1 MVKDNLA
8 ASKNKKPII
17 AMKFGGT
24 SVGSAERMKNVA
36 ELVARYAQNAEV
48 AVVVSAMGGV
58 TDMLIRAAKEASEG
72 DRENWKN
79 VRRELAHRHR
89 EVADQLLKAAEQATV
104 LPRLAEAVADF
115 ENLCSG
121 FSLVREVTPRA
132 MDTLSS
138 LGEVMSANLVAA
150 ILRSQG
156 TPAEAIDAMELIVT
170 DDVFGNAT
178 PIFDETNAK
187 TRQRLSG
194 LRKKGIIPV
203 ITGFRGATRS
213 GACTTLGRGGSD
225 YSGTIVGAALD
236 ADEVWIWTDV
246 DGVMTTDPRLVPEA
260 RILPEISYREA
271 IELSFFGAKVLHPKT
286 IQPVMKKKIPVWIKN
301 SFNPSCPG
309 TCIVPHSTSSQKGVK
324 AITSVSKANL
334 ITITG
339 KESLSFPELA
349 AKAFGSLSREEIA
362 TLMVTQ
368 SSADNVLCFAVHEAD
383 LARVKGN
390 LEETFELEM
399 LHDDRV
405 SIEVMPHVAIVVAIG
420 ENMQGT
426 PGIAGRTF
434 GALGKKGINLIA
446 IAQGSSELSISFAV
460 KAGDVK
466 EAVKVVHEEF
476 SLSPAEQAKEAQ
488 AKGQSQKSG
497 A

>member
-1 MVKDNLA
+1 MVKPNPLPA
-8 ASKNKKPII
+8 KTKKPLI

-24 SVGSAERMKNVA
+24 SVGNAERMKNVA
-36 ELVARYAQNAEV
+36 QLVADHAQSAEV

-58 TDMLIRAAKEASEG
+58 TDMLIRAANEASHG

-89 EVADQLLKAAEQATV
+89 EVADQLLQAAEQATV
-104 LPRLAEAVADF
+104 LPRLADAVADF

-138 LGEVMSANLVAA
+138 LGEVMSANLMAA
-150 ILRSQG
+150 ILRSG
-156 TPAEAIDAMELIVT
+156 GAPAEAVDATELIVT
-170 DDVFGNAT
+170 DDHFGNAT
-178 PIFDETNAK
+178 PIFEETTAK
-187 TRQRLSG
+187 TRQRLAG
-194 LRKKGIIPV
+194 LRQRGVIPV

-246 DGVMTTDPRLVPEA
+246 DGVMTTDPRMVPEA

-286 IQPVMKKKIPVWIKN
+286 IQPVMQKKIPVWIKN
-301 SFNPSCPG
+301 SFNPGCPG
-309 TCIVPHSTSSQKGVK
+309 TCIVPCATNSQRGVK
-324 AITSVSKANL
+324 ALTSVSKSDL
-334 ITITG
+334 ITISG
-339 KESLSFPELA
+339 KESLSFPQLA
-349 AKAFGSLSREEIA
+349 AKAFGSLSIDEIR

-368 SSADNVLCFAVHEAD
+368 SSADNVLCFAVHDAD
-383 LARVKGN
+383 LASVKSQ
-390 LEETFELEM
+390 LEKTFELEM

-405 SIEVMPHVAIVVAIG
+405 SIEVMPNVAIVVMIG
-420 ENMQGT
+420 ENMKGT
-426 PGIAGRTF
+426 PGISGRAF
-434 GALGKKGINLIA
+434 ASLGARGINIIA

-460 KAGDVK
+460 KTSDVK
-466 EAVKVVHEEF
+466 EAVKAIHEEF
-476 SLSPAEQAKEAQ
+476 KLQESGVKSQEPAEGKW
-488 AKGQSQKSG
+488 
-497 A
+497 

>member
-1 MVKDNLA
+1 MVKENPVA
-8 ASKNKKPII
+8 GKSKKPLI

-36 ELVARYAQNAEV
+36 DLVAEHAQHAEV

-58 TDMLIRAAKEASEG
+58 TDMLIRAANEASQG

-89 EVADQLLKAAEQATV
+89 EVADQLLKAAEQAAV
-104 LPRLAEAVADF
+104 LPKLADAVADF

-138 LGEVMSANLVAA
+138 LGEVMSANLIAA
-150 ILRSQG
+150 ILRSGG
-156 TPAEAIDAMELIVT
+156 TPAEAVDATELIVT
-170 DDVFGNAT
+170 DDRFGNAT
-178 PIFDETNAK
+178 PYFEETNTK
-187 TRQRLSG
+187 TRQRLAG
-194 LRKKGIIPV
+194 LRRNGVIPV
-203 ITGFRGATRS
+203 ITGFRGASRS

-246 DGVMTTDPRLVPEA
+246 DGVLTTDPRMVPEA

-301 SFNPSCPG
+301 SFNRSCRG
-309 TCIVPHSTSSQKGVK
+309 TCIVPSATNRQKGIK
-324 AITSVSKANL
+324 AITSVSKADL
-334 ITITG
+334 ITISG
-339 KESLSFPELA
+339 KESLSFPQLA
-349 AKAFGSLSREEIA
+349 VRAFGSLSVDDIA

-368 SSADNVLCFAVHEAD
+368 SSADNILCFAVHDAD
-383 LARVKGN
+383 VRRVKAQ
-390 LEETFELEM
+390 LEKTFELEM

-405 SIEVMPHVAIVVAIG
+405 SIEVMPHVAIVVMVG
-420 ENMQGT
+420 ENMKGT
-426 PGIAGRTF
+426 PGISGRAF
-434 GALGKKGINLIA
+434 ASLGARGINIIA

-460 KAGDVK
+460 KANDVK
-466 EAVKVVHEEF
+466 EAVKAIHEEF
-476 SLSPAEQAKEAQ
+476 KLDAA
-488 AKGQSQKSG
+488 
-497 A
+497 

>member
-1 MVKDNLA
+1 MVKENLP
-8 ASKNKKPII
+8 ASKSKRPLI

-24 SVGSAERMKNVA
+24 SVGNAERMKNVA
-36 ELVARYAQNAEV
+36 ELVASHAQRAEV
-48 AVVVSAMGGV
+48 VVVVSAMGGV
-58 TDMLIRAAKEASEG
+58 TDMLIRAANEASLG

-89 EVADQLLKAAEQATV
+89 EVADQLLKAAEQAVV
-104 LPRLAEAVADF
+104 LPRLADAVADF

-150 ILRSQG
+150 ILRSHG
-156 TPAEAIDAMELIVT
+156 TAAEAVDATELIVT
-170 DDVFGNAT
+170 DDCFGNAT
-178 PIFDETNAK
+178 PIFDETNTK
-187 TRQRLSG
+187 TRQRLAG
-194 LRKKGIIPV
+194 LRKRGTIPV
-203 ITGFRGATRS
+203 ITGFRGATRA

-225 YSGTIVGAALD
+225 YSGTIIGAALD

-246 DGVMTTDPRLVPEA
+246 DGVMTSDPRLVPGA

-301 SFNPSCPG
+301 SFNPTCPG
-309 TCIVPHSTSSQKGVK
+309 TCIVPHTANSQKGVK
-324 AITSVSKANL
+324 AITSVSKADL
-334 ITITG
+334 ITISG
-339 KESLSFPELA
+339 KESLSFAQLA
-349 AKAFGSLSREEIA
+349 AKAFGSLSLDDIP
-362 TLMVTQ
+362 TLIVTQ
-368 SSADNVLCFAVHEAD
+368 SSADNVLCFAVHNAD
-383 LARVKGN
+383 LARAKAQ
-390 LEETFELEM
+390 LEKTFELEM

-405 SIEVMPHVAIVVAIG
+405 SIEVMPNVAIVVTIG
-420 ENMQGT
+420 ENMEGT

-434 GALGKKGINLIA
+434 GALGRQGINIIA

-460 KAGDVK
+460 KASDVK
-466 EAVKVVHEEF
+466 EAVKAVHEEF
-476 SLSPAEQAKEAQ
+476 SLSPAQAGIP
-488 AKGQSQKSG
+488 AKG
-497 A
+497 

>member
-1 MVKDNLA
+1 MKPEELKTMVKENPI
-8 ASKNKKPII
+8 ASKSKRPII

-24 SVGSAERMKNVA
+24 SVGNAERMKNVA
-36 ELVARYAQNAEV
+36 EIVADHAQRAEV

-58 TDMLIRAAKEASEG
+58 TDMLIRAANEASQG

-79 VRRELAHRHR
+79 VRRELARRHR
-89 EVADQLLKAAEQATV
+89 EVADQLLQAAEQAAV
-104 LPRLAEAVADF
+104 LPRLADSVTDF

-138 LGEVMSANLVAA
+138 LGEVMSAHLVAA
-150 ILRSQG
+150 ILRSRG
-156 TPAEAIDAMELIVT
+156 TPAEAVDATELIVT
-170 DDVFGNAT
+170 DDNFGNAA

-187 TRQRLSG
+187 TRQRLAG
-194 LRKKGIIPV
+194 LRRRGAVPV
-203 ITGFRGATRS
+203 ITGFRGATRG

-246 DGVMTTDPRLVPEA
+246 DGVLTTDPRLVPEA

-301 SFNPSCPG
+301 SFNPACPG
-309 TCIVPHSTSSQKGVK
+309 TCIVPSATKSQKGIK
-324 AITSVSKANL
+324 AITSVSKADIL
-334 ITITG
+334 TVTG
-339 KESLSFPELA
+339 KESLSFAQLA
-349 AKAFGSLSREEIA
+349 AKAFSSLSLDDIP

-368 SSADNVLCFAVHEAD
+368 SSADNVLCFAVHDAD
-383 LARVKGN
+383 LRRVKAQ
-390 LEETFELEM
+390 LEKTFELEM

-405 SIEVMPHVAIVVAIG
+405 AIEVMPHVAIVVMIG
-420 ENMQGT
+420 ENMKGT
-426 PGIAGRTF
+426 PGLSGRAF
-434 GALGKKGINLIA
+434 AALGRHGINIIA

-460 KAGDVK
+460 KASDVK
-466 EAVKVVHEEF
+466 EAVKVIHQEF
-476 SLSPAEQAKEAQ
+476 QLQE
-488 AKGQSQKSG
+488 SG
-497 A
+497 ARS